1 MTMSKALSARFQP
14 GSRWSQLFTQQEAV
28 VLAVLVALLA
38 FFSISRPE
46 NFATVGNLQNLT
58 RDGAILLI
66 LAVGITYVTVLGVF
80 DLSIGSV
87 LVFSQVCAVKLMGT
101 LQDQGILAIA
111 AGLVVAILAGAAWGS
126 INGILV
132 ARLKLSP
139 FIVTLATLGAAL
151 GAAQL
156 ITDGNELTTIP
167 ESLSTAIGV
176 ETIAGIPVLV
186 VLALVITAI
195 AGIQL
200 AQSRFGLLTYAIG
213 SNADA
218 ARRSGIR
225 VTRHIIAVYI
235 LVGALAGAA
244 GFLAAARFGTT
255 TIGGHGNDALAAI
268 TAVALGGASLYGGRG
283 TMLGT
288 LIGVSIPVVLQNGLV
303 IVGVQSFWYQIV
315 VAAALI
321 ASIYLDSRRRAGQQR
336 A

>member
-1 MTMSKALSARFQP
+1 MTAPEKVAVRRRVPAQLR
-14 GSRWSQLFTQQEAV
+14 QLFNQQEAI
-28 VLAVLVALLA
+28 VLAVLVALFLT
-38 FFSISRPE
+38 FTMVRPA
-46 NFATVGNLQNLT
+46 NFATAGNLQNLA

-66 LAVGITYVTVLGVF
+66 LAVAITYVTVLGMF

-87 LVFSQVCAVKLMGT
+87 LVFSEVCAVKVTGA
-101 LQDQGILAIA
+101 LQGSGGPAII
-111 AGLVVAILAGAAWGS
+111 AGLVVAIVAGAAWGT
-126 INGILV
+126 INGFLV

-156 ITDGNELTTIP
+156 ISGGNDLTTIP
-167 ESLSTAIGV
+167 ESLATFVGV
-176 ETIAGIPVLV
+176 DSIAGIPVLV
-186 VLALVITAI
+186 VIALLVAVIG
-195 AGIQL
+195 GIQL

-213 SNADA
+213 SNSDA
-218 ARRSGIR
+218 ARRTGIH
-225 VTRHIIAVYI
+225 VNRHIIAVYI
-235 LVGALAGAA
+235 IAGALAGLA
-244 GFLAAARFGTT
+244 GFLDSARFGTT

-283 TMLGT
+283 SMLGT
-288 LIGVSIPVVLQNGLV
+288 VIGVSIPVVLQNGLV
-303 IVGVQSFWYQIV
+303 IIGVQSFWYQIV